1 MCLALV
7 EPKAP
12 GYHAYMC
19 VHNLGFFRIL
29 FLDFEIQGYLHSLSP
44 IKNTYKQVIPT
55 KSGEYVTNRNKE
67 RTCLNRSR
75 KNLLSKLLRQRGSL
89 KLAFLQLI
97 KNSKSQKNL
106 KSCQLLQN
114 SAIIHVSSSMV
125 TINEALEADEYME

>member
-1 MCLALV
+1 M
-7 EPKAP
+7 
-12 GYHAYMC
+12 
-19 VHNLGFFRIL
+19 
-29 FLDFEIQGYLHSLSP
+29 
-44 IKNTYKQVIPT
+44 IPT

-67 RTCLNRSR
+67 RTYLNRSR

-106 KSCQLLQN
+106 KSCQLLQT

-125 TINEALEADEYME
+125 TINEALEEDEYME

>member
-44 IKNTYKQVIPT
+44 IKNTKKKQTPYFDFFLQT
-55 KSGEYVTNRNKE
+55 SDTNKVRGICYERNKE

-75 KNLLSKLLRQRGSL
+75 KNLLSHLLRQRGSL
-89 KLAFLQLI
+89 QLAFLQLM

-106 KSCQLLQN
+106 KPCQLLQN
-114 SAIIHVSSSMV
+114 K
-125 TINEALEADEYME
+125 

>member
-1 MCLALV
+1 M
-7 EPKAP
+7 
-12 GYHAYMC
+12 
-19 VHNLGFFRIL
+19 
-29 FLDFEIQGYLHSLSP
+29 
-44 IKNTYKQVIPT
+44 IPT

-75 KNLLSKLLRQRGSL
+75 KNLMSKLLRQRGSL

-106 KSCQLLQN
+106 KSCQLLQT

-125 TINEALEADEYME
+125 TINEALEEDEYME